1 LLDNTPLRNIFFR
14 LTVVVAFAP
23 EARNAARCPSA
34 TAGPGNERIMSENN
48 GQGLGG
54 TLVTAYMRRIN
65 QRALLTREGEIE
77 LARRIQRT
85 RADARRALLETP
97 IAAPYVLDVLNR
109 VMSRELS
116 PRDALTGEPVVG
128 DDGVRSW
135 IRRLKRLQT
144 DLRHARTDGEADKLA
159 RIQQRQLELV
169 EALPLSAEIERGLED
184 AWNDLVGRAQRAK
197 TPERAQEIVARTG
210 VGPAEILDQRDTIAR
225 AQQRAVAAKADMTE
239 ANLRLVVS
247 MAKRYQTRSLSLLD
261 LIQEG
266 NLGLMIAVDRFDPRR
281 GFRFSTYATWWIRQS
296 ITRALAN
303 TDRTIRVPVHAHE
316 KLQKLHRT
324 ARALWNTLG
333 RAPTVHEVAEQLEI
347 PAEKVEELWLVPG
360 DVVSLATP
368 IGDGDRSVEDTLEAP
383 TGPDAVDQLLG
394 ERARDHV
401 HELLADLSPRE
412 RKILRG
418 RFGLDGQDLTL
429 RECGVE
435 FDISRERV
443 RQIASEALD
452 KMRARTSRPVLAD
465 LLDDA

>member
-1 LLDNTPLRNIFFR
+1 
-14 LTVVVAFAP
+14 
-23 EARNAARCPSA
+23 
-34 TAGPGNERIMSENN
+34 MSENN
-48 GQGLGG
+48 GQGLNGE
-54 TLVTAYMRRIN
+54 TLVTAYMRKIN
-65 QRALLTREGEIE
+65 KRALLTREGEIE
-77 LARRIQRT
+77 LSRRIQRT
-85 RADARRALLETP
+85 RAEARRALLATP
-97 IAAPYVLDVLNR
+97 IAAPYVLDVLDR
-109 VMSRELS
+109 VLGRSIALH
-116 PRDALTGEPVVG
+116 DAFVG
-128 DDGVRSW
+128 DPGVDEERVRAW
-135 IRRLKRLQT
+135 TRRLRRTQT
-144 DLRHARTDGEADKLA
+144 DLRHARIDGVVETID
-159 RIQQRQLELV
+159 RIEQRQLELL
-169 EALPLSAEIERGLED
+169 EALPFSEAIDRGLED
-184 AWNDLVGRAQRAK
+184 AWNDLVGRAYRAK
-197 TPERAQEIVARTG
+197 TPERRQEIVSRMG
-210 VGPAEILDQRDTIAR
+210 VEPAAILAQREGIAR
-225 AQQRAVAAKADMTE
+225 AQQRAAAAKADMIE

-266 NLGLMIAVDRFDPRR
+266 NLGLMIAVDRFDPAR

-324 ARALWNTLG
+324 TRALWNALG
-333 RAPTVHEVAEQLEI
+333 RAPTAQEVGERLEI

-360 DVVSLATP
+360 DCVSLATP

-383 TGPDAVDQLLG
+383 TGPDAVDQLVG

-418 RFGLDGQDLTL
+418 RFGLDGEDLTL

-452 KMRARTSRPVLAD
+452 KMRARTSRPVIAD